1 MSTPFSTLGIDAGAT
16 LCKLA
21 LLRGE
26 QIHTW
31 QCASCDLDAA
41 RAQVATLRPDRIV
54 ATGGGAARLGAELA
68 GVAVELEGEFDAWAR
83 GAPAL
88 AAQEGIALPARYL
101 LVSLGTGT
109 SILLL
114 AGGKSE
120 RVGGSAL
127 GGGTLLGLGQLLLG
141 TASFSEI
148 AALAARG
155 DRRSVDLLVGDIYE
169 GSDIPL
175 SRDLNASS
183 FAKLASRKP
192 EDIAH
197 ALTGLIGENLGL
209 ICAHLA
215 QVHGATCVL
224 YCGSTLTQNP
234 ALRAVLAGIGR
245 MTSRSVAFLERGG
258 FGGAIGA
265 ALKPDLRSRA

>member
-1 MSTPFSTLGIDAGAT
+1 MSTPFSTLGIDVGAT

-26 QIHTW
+26 QTHTW
-31 QCASCDLDAA
+31 QCASRDLDAA
-41 RAQVATLRPDRIV
+41 RAQVERLRPDRIV
-54 ATGGGAARLGAELA
+54 ATGGGAARFGTELA
-68 GVAVELEGEFDAWAR
+68 NVTLEFEGEFEAWAR
-83 GAPAL
+83 GAPEL

-114 AGGKSE
+114 ADGKSE

-148 AALAARG
+148 TALAARG
-155 DRRSVDLLVGDIYE
+155 DRRNVDLLVGDIYE
-169 GSDIPL
+169 GSELPL

-209 ICAHLA
+209 ICGHLA
-215 QVHGATCVL
+215 QVHGATCIL

-234 ALRAVLAGIGR
+234 ALRAVLTGLGR
-245 MTSRSVAFLERGG
+245 MTSRQVAFLERGA
-258 FGGAIGA
+258 FGGAVGA
-265 ALKPDLRSRA
+265 ALKPDLRPPA

>member
-1 MSTPFSTLGIDAGAT
+1 MSTPFSSLGIDAGAT

-26 QIHTW
+26 QVHTW
-31 QCASCDLDAA
+31 QCASREVDAA
-41 RAQVATLRPDRIV
+41 RAQVEKLRPDRIV
-54 ATGGGAARLGAELA
+54 ATGGGAVRLGPQLA
-68 GVAVELEGEFDAWAR
+68 GVDVEHEGEFEAWAR
-83 GAPAL
+83 GAPEL
-88 AAQEGIALPARYL
+88 AAQEGIPLPARYL

-109 SILLL
+109 SILLM
-114 AGGKSE
+114 AAGKSE

-148 AALAARG
+148 AALAERG
-155 DRRSVDLLVGDIYE
+155 DRRNVDLLVGDIYTDSE
-169 GSDIPL
+169 LPL

-215 QVHGATCVL
+215 QVHDAACVL
-224 YCGSTLTQNP
+224 YCGSTLTGNP
-234 ALRAVLAGIGR
+234 ALRAVLANLGR
-245 MTSRSVAFLERGG
+245 MTSRNVAFLERGG
-258 FGGAIGA
+258 FGGAVGA
-265 ALKPDLRSRA
+265 ALKPDPRLRA

>member
-21 LLRGE
+21 QLRGE
-26 QIHTW
+26 EIHTW
-31 QCASCDLDAA
+31 QCASSDLDAA
-41 RAQVATLRPDRIV
+41 RTQVERLRPERIV
-54 ATGGGAARLGAELA
+54 ATGGGAARLGSELA
-68 GVAVELEGEFDAWAR
+68 GVAVESESEFEAWAR
-83 GAPAL
+83 GAPEL
-88 AAQEGIALPARYL
+88 AAREGNELPARYL

-114 AGGKSE
+114 AAGKSQ

-148 AALAARG
+148 AELAARG
-155 DRRSVDLLVGDIYE
+155 DRRRVDLLVGDIYAGNE
-169 GSDIPL
+169 IPL
-175 SRDLNASS
+175 SPDLNASS
-183 FAKLASRKP
+183 FAKLDSRKP

-215 QVHGATCVL
+215 QVHDAACIL

-234 ALRAVLAGIGR
+234 ALRAVLAGLGR
-245 MTSRSVAFLERGG
+245 MTSRSVAFLERGA
-258 FGGAIGA
+258 FGGAVGA
-265 ALKPDLRSRA
+265 ALKPSLHSHA

>member
-31 QCASCDLDAA
+31 QCASREIEAA
-41 RAQVATLRPDRIV
+41 RTQVAKLRPDRIV
-54 ATGGGAARLGAELA
+54 ATGGGAGRFGAELA
-68 GVAVELEGEFDAWAR
+68 NVEVEHEGEFVAWAR
-83 GAPAL
+83 GAPLL
-88 AAQEGIALPARYL
+88 AAQEGIELPERYL

-109 SILLL
+109 SILLM
-114 AGGKSE
+114 AEGHSQ

-141 TASFSEI
+141 TGDFDEI

-155 DRRSVDLLVGDIYE
+155 DRRNVDLLVGDIYAGNE
-169 GSDIPL
+169 LPL

-183 FAKLASRKP
+183 FAKLASRAP

-215 QVHGATCVL
+215 QLHDAKSVL
-224 YCGSTLTQNP
+224 YCGSTLAGNP
-234 ALRAVLAGIGR
+234 ALRGVLANLGR

-258 FGGAIGA
+258 FGGAVGA
-265 ALKPDLRSRA
+265 ALKPALHSPA